1 MRHATAA
8 PTPVIDTRHHPP
20 PPPLAWQVTLAEA
33 VPVPGSGLTL
43 PLNLRAIA
51 SKCNGCYYAPK
62 RFAAVQLAFANPR
75 ARVLIFRT
83 PQTRAHALQAFN

>member
-1 MRHATAA
+1 LHNAHPRQSTAG
-8 PTPVIDTRHHPP
+8 PP
-20 PPPLAWQVTLAEA
+20 IGWQVTLAEA

-75 ARVLIFRT
+75 ARVLIFRA
-83 PQTRAHALQAFN
+83 PR